1 MRLKFDKIYNS
12 LEEIKDIDRSDPFM
26 VAALTVHA
34 ICTYSTNK
42 EESLKM
48 IAYLMDENIQPM
60 SNLLK
65 QEIEDSMRDKK
76 DYIGKS
82 YFVGATNVN
91 NYVPSEPLEI
101 EVKENSYSYE
111 NEGYARLLLH
121 SGGADSDRI
130 ITLRK
135 TKDNRYLLFSDTI
148 RGLLAGI
155 RIPESENPWA

>member
-1 MRLKFDKIYNS
+1 MRIKYDKIYNS
-12 LEEIKDIDRSDPFM
+12 LEEIKDIDRSDPFV
-26 VAALTVHA
+26 VAGLVVHS

-42 EESLKM
+42 EESLRM

-60 SNLLK
+60 SNLLI
-65 QEIEDSMRDKK
+65 QEIEECMRDKE

-82 YFVGATNVN
+82 YFIGSNPSN
-91 NYVPSEPLEI
+91 NYEPSIPLEI
-101 EVKENSYSYE
+101 EIKDNPYSYE

-121 SGGADSDRI
+121 SSGADSDRF

-155 RIPESENPWA
+155 RVPESENPWA